1 MIEIDAVNQHN
12 QESDLQPLKT
22 AALRILS
29 DDGVSE
35 GALSIA
41 VVDDETIHELNR
53 QYLQHDY
60 HTDVLSF
67 LLDRE
72 GGRLEGDIV
81 VSWDTAARQAEE
93 WGWNADDELLLYVVH
108 GTLHLIGYDDH
119 SDEDRAAMRAK
130 EVEYFAALGRPE
142 PPGRVQS
149 PTGGQGDGLDA

>member
-12 QESDLQPLKT
+12 QEIDLQPLKT

-60 HTDVLSF
+60 PTDVLSF

-108 GTLHLIGYDDH
+108 GTLHLLGFDH
-119 SDEDRAAMRAK
+119 EK
-130 EVEYFAALGRPE
+130 
-142 PPGRVQS
+142 
-149 PTGGQGDGLDA
+149 DAEAIEMEAPISRNVSSAPILIPNV